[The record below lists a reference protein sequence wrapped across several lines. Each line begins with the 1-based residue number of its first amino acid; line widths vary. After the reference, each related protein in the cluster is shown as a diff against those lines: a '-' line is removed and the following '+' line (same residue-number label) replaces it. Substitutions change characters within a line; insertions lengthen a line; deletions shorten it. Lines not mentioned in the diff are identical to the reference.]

1 MVKIPYGKGTL
12 EMNEDVTV
20 ITPSFALPEKQADPP
35 CCGESAEMSG
45 AAIVK
50 ASMEKPYG
58 GTRLSELA
66 KGKDTCTVIISDHTR
81 PVPSRD
87 ILPTML
93 SELRA
98 GNPRIRITLLVA
110 TGLHRRTSAAE
121 LSEKLGVSVT
131 PLQTADS
138 VLQGA
143 PAEQTGAGLNAAGA
157 DYYAAAPIGAPI
169 VIHDGSDPE
178 KNVLLGTLPSGA
190 PLFVDKAAVETDLLV
205 AEGFIE
211 PHFFAGYSG
220 GRKSVLPGVA
230 GRLTVLGNHCG
241 AFIADPRSR
250 TGVLEGNPIHED
262 MAAAAK
268 MAKLSYVANVVI
280 NDDHRTI
287 AAFSGDPF
295 LSHEAGCDFVGRMFT
310 VKPDTFDIVVTGN
323 GGAPLDQNIYQC
335 VKSMTAAEACC
346 RKGGVIVICAE
357 CADGI
362 GGDSFYKS
370 LAECESAESLYEEYC
385 RVPQEKTIPDQW
397 QSQILVRVLKDHTVI
412 FVTRTELR
420 ETIEAMKMIF
430 AESLEEAMRKAR
442 GICGSAAR
450 IAAIPNGISVIIE
463 GK

>member
-58 GTRLSELA
+58 GTHLSELA

-87 ILPTML
+87 ILPAML

-98 GNPRIRITLLVA
+98 GNPQITVTFLVA
-110 TGLHRRTSAAE
+110 TGLHRRTSAEE
-121 LSEKLGVSVT
+121 LSEKLGVPVTVKQAVGSVSQDAAAEQISAG
-131 PLQTADS
+131 PGDAGAEFYA
-138 VLQGA
+138 GA
-143 PAEQTGAGLNAAGA
+143 PLCAHV
-157 DYYAAAPIGAPI
+157 

-190 PLFVDKAAVETDLLV
+190 PLFVDKTAAETDLLV

-211 PHFFAGYSG
+211 PHFFAGFSG

-241 AFIADPRSR
+241 AFIADPHAR
-250 TGVLEGNPIHED
+250 TGVLAGNPIHED
-262 MAAAAK
+262 MVAAAK
-268 MAKLSYVANVVI
+268 MAKLSYVVNVVI
-280 NDDHRTI
+280 NDDHKTI

-295 LSHEAGCDFVGRMFT
+295 LSHEAGCAFVGRMFT
-310 VKPDTFDIVVTGN
+310 VKPDTYDIVVTGN

-346 RKGGVIVICAE
+346 RKGGAIVICAE

-362 GGDSFYKS
+362 GGDSFYRS
-370 LAECESAESLYEEYC
+370 LAECETAASLYEEYC
-385 RVPQEKTIPDQW
+385 RVPQEATIPDQW
-397 QSQILVRVLKDHTVI
+397 QSQILARVLTDHTVI
-412 FVTRTELR
+412 FVTRPELKAI
-420 ETIEAMKMIF
+420 IEAMKMIF

-442 GICGSAAR
+442 GICGSASRTAV
-450 IAAIPNGISVIIE
+450 IPNGISVIVE